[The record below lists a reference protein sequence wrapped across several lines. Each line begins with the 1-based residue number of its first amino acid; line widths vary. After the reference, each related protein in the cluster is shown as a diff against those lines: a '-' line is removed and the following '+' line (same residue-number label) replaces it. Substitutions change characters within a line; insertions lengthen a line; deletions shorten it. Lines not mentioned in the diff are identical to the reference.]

1 MDVHINSEYRVDE
14 SFLDHDKLIANARRA
29 IRDNIKQICN
39 GHKVYFGPGN
49 NLFITLFDVYEGGV
63 IYDIVC
69 PIDAAA
75 NKYNTATS
83 ALLIVRNDGT
93 VKLILDGVDRRV
105 NPEAPETTT
114 FWAQINDEIIDKEL
128 SLLGPKLKESAQ
140 SQMKGPF
147 KKKRREFAE
156 KKNEIIMKM
165 KSILVKQSTDKL
177 AAAILDDREQKEA
190 QR

>member
-1 MDVHINSEYRVDE
+1 MDVHINGEYRVDE

-39 GHKVYFGPGN
+39 GHKVYFGPN
-49 NLFITLFDVYEGGV
+49 NDLFITLFDVYEDGV
-63 IYDIVC
+63 VYDIVC

-105 NPEAPETTT
+105 NPHAPKSDRL
-114 FWAQINDEIIDKEL
+114 WATINNEIIDKEL
-128 SLLGPKLKESAQ
+128 SSLGTKLRESVQ
-140 SQMKGPF
+140 SKMRGPF
-147 KKKRREFAE
+147 KGTRRKFAE
-156 KKNEIIMKM
+156 QKNEIIMKM
-165 KSILVKQSTDKL
+165 KMILVKQSADRL
-177 AAAILDDREQKEA
+177 AAAILDEREQEEV